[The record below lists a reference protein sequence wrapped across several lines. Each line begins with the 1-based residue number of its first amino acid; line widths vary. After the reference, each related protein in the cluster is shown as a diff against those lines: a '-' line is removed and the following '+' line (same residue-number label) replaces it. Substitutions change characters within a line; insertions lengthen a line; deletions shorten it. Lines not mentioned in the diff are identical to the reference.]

1 MALTDRDR
9 AILDFEQGWW
19 LEPAPKESAIRARF
33 DLSPSRYRQLL
44 AGLLD
49 DPEALAFDPLV
60 VRRLRKARERK
71 RRTRFE
77 GRPTGEPPRR

>member
-1 MALTDRDR
+1 MALTDRDC

-19 LEPAPKESAIRARF
+19 LDPGPKEQAIRERL

-44 AGLLD
+44 AGLID
-49 DPEALAFDPLV
+49 DPEALAFDPLL
-60 VRRLRKARERK
+60 VRRLRKARENK